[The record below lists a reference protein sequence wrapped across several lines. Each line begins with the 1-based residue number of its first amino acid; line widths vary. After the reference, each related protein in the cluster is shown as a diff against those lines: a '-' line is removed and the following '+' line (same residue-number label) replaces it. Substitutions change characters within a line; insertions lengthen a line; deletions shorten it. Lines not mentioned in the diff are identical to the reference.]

1 MFLGWYHISCGVMEI
16 RVFNNQLY
24 VGVLSFV
31 RGFALVRTPKVD
43 DLLNLSVDDWELV
56 TGNGFQ
62 REQRD
67 QLDEVNRA
75 GNDYTWSSAE
85 AHGIYFIGTFAG
97 SKQQELA
104 NAQLWASTDG
114 WNWRVIQSDV
124 FLESRYMYGFRTMSL
139 TSDKRI
145 LYIGSATNMY
155 IPGR

>member
-1 MFLGWYHISCGVMEI
+1 MEI

-24 VGVLSFV
+24 VGILSFV
-31 RGFALVRTPKVD
+31 RGFALVRTSKVD
-43 DLLNLSVDDWELV
+43 DLLDLNDDDWELV

-67 QLDEVNRA
+67 QLDEEYRA
-75 GNDYTWSSAE
+75 GNDYTWSSTV
-85 AHGIYFIGTFAG
+85 AHGIYFIGAFAG

-104 NAQLWASTDG
+104 NAQLWASVDG
-114 WNWRVIQSDV
+114 LNWRVIQSDV
-124 FLESRYMYGFRTMSL
+124 FYASRYMYGFRTMAL
-139 TSDKRI
+139 TSDKKK